1 MSSNNDGKAKNNGG
15 GKVNR
20 APITQRNKERRAKRL
35 AAFLQSAK
43 CLKRQENAKLRKEQ
57 KRLRKIN
64 SPSYKP
70 GSNIMEDREKGALSI
85 RLHSTGEI
93 FHGLTVDSVEDSKR
107 DTSGLPKEHQHGAKG
122 SVKEPGRICFITP
135 AGKKWLMN
143 FNDYSFFI
151 KAK

>member
-1 MSSNNDGKAKNNGG
+1 MTSS
-15 GKVNR
+15 KVSR
-20 APITQRNKERRAKRL
+20 DHITQRNKERRAKRL
-35 AAFLQSAK
+35 AAFLLSSR

-70 GSNIMEDREKGALSI
+70 GSNIMEDREKGELSI
-85 RLHSTGEI
+85 RLHSTGEV

-107 DTSGLPKEHQHGAKG
+107 DTSTLPKEHQHGAKG

-143 FNDYSFFI
+143 FSEFSFLI

>member
-1 MSSNNDGKAKNNGG
+1 MSSNNDGKAKNNGD
-15 GKVNR
+15 KH
-20 APITQRNKERRAKRL
+20 
-35 AAFLQSAK
+35 
-43 CLKRQENAKLRKEQ
+43 
-57 KRLRKIN
+57 
-64 SPSYKP
+64 
-70 GSNIMEDREKGALSI
+70 EDRDKGVLSI

-107 DTSGLPKEHQHGAKG
+107 DTSGLPKEHQHGQHGAKG

-143 FNDYSFFI
+143 FNEFSFFI